1 MSIALRVGPELY
13 SIGTSDFLYSFFST
27 ILVRL
32 ENGQRGSRFP
42 RLRDLYVSGRLEAAH
57 AAAARTE
64 LAMVREGFKAFSPN
78 EIVWD
83 ADNRSL
89 LPPWGTKIANTITS
103 LENYFWTDDGKPL
116 FESLGAALA
125 ASQASGQALEIT

>member
-1 MSIALRVGPELY
+1 MY
-13 SIGTSDFLYSFFST
+13 SIGTSDFLNSFFST

-42 RLRDLYVSGRLEAAH
+42 RLRDLYFAGRLEAAY
-57 AAAARTE
+57 AGEASKE
-64 LAMVREGFKAFSPN
+64 LATLRESLAAFGPG

-83 ADNRSL
+83 AEDRSL
-89 LPPWGTKIANTITS
+89 QPPWGTNIAGSITS

-116 FESLGAALA
+116 IDSLAAAFA
-125 ASQASGQALEIT
+125 ASQASGQPIEIV

>member
-1 MSIALRVGPELY
+1 MSIALRVGPDLY
-13 SIGTSDFLYSFFST
+13 SIGTSDFLNSFFST

-42 RLRDLYVSGRLEAAH
+42 RLRDLYLAGRLEAAY
-57 AAAARTE
+57 AAAASTE
-64 LAMVREGFKAFSPN
+64 LATIREGLKAFSPD
-78 EIVWD
+78 EIVWE

-89 LPPWGTKIANTITS
+89 LPPWGTTIANSITS

-116 FESLGAALA
+116 IASLGAALA
-125 ASQASGQALEIT
+125 ASQASGQALEIA